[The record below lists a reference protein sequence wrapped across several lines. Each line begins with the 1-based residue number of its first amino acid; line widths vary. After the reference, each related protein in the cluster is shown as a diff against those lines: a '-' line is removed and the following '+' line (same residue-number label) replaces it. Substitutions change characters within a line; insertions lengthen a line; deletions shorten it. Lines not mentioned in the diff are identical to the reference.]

1 MAHFDNDTKLVKID
15 MKTVCEHL
23 PLTSTMEICNGVIAY
38 YKLMHFFV
46 KSNSTKLGI
55 KVEKI

>member
-1 MAHFDNDTKLVKID
+1 MLLSTTLKDASCILFKFSKI
-15 MKTVCEHL
+15 
-23 PLTSTMEICNGVIAY
+23 TMEICNVIIAY
-38 YKLMHFFV
+38 HKLMHFFV